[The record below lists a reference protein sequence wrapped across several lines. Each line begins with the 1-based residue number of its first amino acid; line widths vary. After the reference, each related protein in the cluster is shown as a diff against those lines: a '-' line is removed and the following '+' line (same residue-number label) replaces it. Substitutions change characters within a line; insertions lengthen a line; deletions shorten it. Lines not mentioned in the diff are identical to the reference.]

1 MTKKRFT
8 DALFSLIP
16 SLFWLLPLLLCE
28 PFSVSLSLLSAT
40 LLHESGHVFA
50 FFLTSSGAPRLEGRA
65 FGLLLMPSRP
75 LSYKKELVISLFGPL
90 FNLLFAA
97 FLFILS
103 RPFFKEGELL
113 FIFINLC
120 VGASNLLPVSFFDGG
135 RILFSSLALLFPLPV
150 CEKISAF
157 ISFFTLFFLLFFSL
171 WLMLLHDAGYKI
183 FISVFLMLA
192 FLAKKQR

>member
-8 DALFSLIP
+8 DALFSLVP

-40 LLHESGHVFA
+40 LIHESGHIFA

-75 LSYKKELVISLFGPL
+75 LSYKKELVIALFGPL
-90 FNLLFAA
+90 FNLILAV
-97 FLFILS
+97 FLFLFS
-103 RPFFKEGELL
+103 RPLFKEGELL

-120 VGASNLLPVSFFDGG
+120 VGISNLLPISFFDGG
-135 RILFSSLALLFPLPV
+135 RILFSSLALVFPLPV
-150 CEKISAF
+150 CEKISSF

-171 WLMLLHDAGYKI
+171 WLLLLHDAGYKI
-183 FISVFLMLA
+183 FISVFLILA